1 MAYTINKT
9 DGTVL
14 TTVADATLDETTN
27 IGLIGQGYSGYGETQ
42 NENFIKL
49 LENFANTS
57 ANEPSRP
64 VVGQLF
70 YNSTAQQIQVYD
82 GSQFKAVSGCIVS
95 ASQPTT
101 GSTGDLWLETSTNQV
116 YVYTGTAWKLVSA
129 GSTDTDARSAT
140 ITDSTGTDRL
150 VIELVVQNTI
160 VGIVSKVEFTPQT
173 TVTGFATVKKGITLS
188 SDISDNKFQGT
199 ATDSD
204 ALGGVAAANY
214 MRSNADD
221 TTSGTVTITKD
232 ASLILGE
239 DSDITLTQSGANFT
253 VKNVTSDGDII
264 FNINDGGVDTTVLTL
279 NVSTSNVTVANT
291 LSASS
296 VSAATLTGTTSLT
309 APTIN
314 TNIIQSSDSTEI
326 RMLDNVSVNGNITAD
341 NLAGVITT
349 SSTSVVNSTILK
361 DAVTLLIKD
370 SSGSTVKTVIGAGS

>member
-173 TVTGFATVKKGITLS
+173 TVTGFATVKKGITLA

-279 NVSTSNVTVANT
+279 NGSTSNVTVANT

>member
-279 NVSTSNVTVANT
+279 NGSTSNVTVANT

-296 VSAATLTGTTSLT
+296 VSAATLIGTTSLT

>member
-279 NVSTSNVTVANT
+279 NGSTSNVTVANT

-326 RMLDNVSVNGNITAD
+326 RMLDNVSVNGNITAA